1 MTRNTQR
8 TFKAFLCLTLSALLA
23 VPLAF
28 SSPAIAI
35 AEPTA
40 ADKRAEADAAL
51 ASLNAMQDKLDQA
64 SNNHFSALSEQQEA
78 EDSRDA
84 AQARID
90 ELNGQ
95 ISEMQEHLGDRA
107 RTMYRSGSSSMLDLL
122 LGSTSFQAF
131 ATNWDM
137 LAQINE
143 SDAEMVQQ
151 TKDLRAEVEDE
162 KAVYEEQARVAQEK
176 ADEAKRIEEEAA
188 STVASMQATYDSLS
202 AEAAELLEQ
211 ERAAEEAAAAAQAE
225 AVLAAAAQAAE
236 SDNAGA
242 SGNNGSNNG
251 GASTNNGGSSGNNNA
266 NSGGNS
272 NGGGG
277 SSGPSYNPSTGN
289 AVVDRAYSQLGKPYS
304 WGASG
309 PNSYDC
315 SGLVS
320 YALTGSYSRLGTTG
334 TFIGWPRVSNPQPG
348 DVCVIHTSSRQHT
361 GIYIGGGQ
369 MIHAPRTG
377 DVVKVSSVQSGMVFV
392 RRP

>member
-1 MTRNTQR
+1 M
-8 TFKAFLCLTLSALLA
+8 LA
-23 VPLAF
+23 VPVAF
-28 SSPAIAI
+28 GSPTSAHAV
-35 AEPTA
+35 TA
-40 ADKRAEADAAL
+40 AEKQAEAEAAL
-51 ASLNAMQDKLDQA
+51 ASLNAMQEQLDQA
-64 SNNHFSALSEQQEA
+64 SADYGQALSEQQEA

-84 AQARID
+84 AQTRID

-211 ERAAEEAAAAAQAE
+211 ERAAEEAAR
-225 AVLAAAAQAAE
+225 AAAAAAAVE
-236 SDNAGA
+236 AAAREAAAAN
-242 SGNNGSNNG
+242 
-251 GASTNNGGSSGNNNA
+251 TNR
-266 NSGGNS
+266 
-272 NGGGG
+272 GGGG
-277 SSGPSYNPSTGN
+277 GGGAPSYVPSTGN
-289 AVVDRAYSQLGKPYS
+289 AIVDRAYSQLGKPYV
-304 WGASG
+304 WGATG
-309 PNSYDC
+309 PNSFDC
-315 SGLVS
+315 SGLVG
-320 YALTGSYSRLGTTG
+320 YALTGGYSRVGTTY
-334 TFIGWPRVSNPQPG
+334 TFMSWPRVSDPQPG
-348 DVCVIHTSSRQHT
+348 DICTNDHHC

>member
-1 MTRNTQR
+1 MTRNVQR
-8 TFKAFLCLTLSALLA
+8 TSKAAVCLLLSLMLA
-23 VPLAF
+23 VPVAF
-28 SSPAIAI
+28 GSPTSAHAV
-35 AEPTA
+35 TA
-40 ADKRAEADAAL
+40 AEKQAEAEAAL
-51 ASLNAMQDKLDQA
+51 ASLNAMQEQLDQA
-64 SNNHFSALSEQQEA
+64 SADYGQALSEQQEA

-84 AQARID
+84 AQTRID

-211 ERAAEEAAAAAQAE
+211 ERAAEEAAR
-225 AVLAAAAQAAE
+225 AAAAAAAVE
-236 SDNAGA
+236 AAAREAAAAN
-242 SGNNGSNNG
+242 
-251 GASTNNGGSSGNNNA
+251 TNR
-266 NSGGNS
+266 
-272 NGGGG
+272 GGGG
-277 SSGPSYNPSTGN
+277 GGGAPSYVPSTGN
-289 AVVDRAYSQLGKPYS
+289 AIVDRAYSQLGKPYV
-304 WGASG
+304 WGATG
-309 PNSYDC
+309 PNSFDC
-315 SGLVS
+315 SGLVG
-320 YALTGSYSRLGTTG
+320 YALTGGYSRVGTTY
-334 TFIGWPRVSNPQPG
+334 TFMSWPRVSDPQPG
-348 DVCVIHTSSRQHT
+348 DICTNDHHC

-377 DVVKVSSVQSGMVFV
+377 DVVKVGPVHSGMIFV
-392 RRP
+392 RQP

>member
-1 MTRNTQR
+1 MTRNAQR

-84 AQARID
+84 AQTRID

-211 ERAAEEAAAAAQAE
+211 ERAAEEAARAA
-225 AVLAAAAQAAE
+225 VAAAADAATNDSSRGSSNGGANSN
-236 SDNAGA
+236 SD
-242 SGNNGSNNG
+242 GNNG
-251 GASTNNGGSSGNNNA
+251 ASE
-266 NSGGNS
+266 
-272 NGGGG
+272 
-277 SSGPSYNPSTGN
+277 PPYVPSTGN
-289 AVVDRAYSQLGKPYS
+289 AIVDRAYSQLGKPYA
-304 WGASG
+304 WGAAG

-320 YALTGSYSRLGTTG
+320 YALTGSYSHVYTTG
-334 TFIGWPRVSNPQPG
+334 SLMGLRQVSNPQPG
-348 DVCVIHTSSRQHT
+348 DICTNDHHCGV
-361 GIYIGGGQ
+361 YIGGGQ
-369 MIHAPRTG
+369 MIHAPQTG
-377 DVVKVSSVQSGMVFV
+377 DVVKVRAVHSDMIYV
-392 RRP
+392 RP

>member
-1 MTRNTQR
+1 M
-8 TFKAFLCLTLSALLA
+8 LA
-23 VPLAF
+23 VPIAF
-28 SSPAIAI
+28 GSPMPAHAV
-35 AEPTA
+35 TA
-40 ADKRAEADAAL
+40 AEKQAEAEAAL
-51 ASLNAMQDKLDQA
+51 ASLNAMQQQLDQA
-64 SNNHFSALSEQQEA
+64 SADYGQAVSEQEEA
-78 EDSRDA
+78 EASRDA
-84 AQARID
+84 AQGRID
-90 ELNGQ
+90 ELNAE
-95 ISEMQEHLGDRA
+95 ISEAQEHLGDRA

-137 LAQINE
+137 LSQINE
-143 SDAEMVQQ
+143 SDAEMVQR
-151 TKDLRAEVEDE
+151 TKDLRAEVEGE

-225 AVLAAAAQAAE
+225 AVLAEAAQAAE
-236 SDNAGA
+236 NGSAGSDGNGSGNAGGA
-242 SGNNGSNNG
+242 SNNG
-251 GASTNNGGSSGNNNA
+251 GSNGNGNANSNAGGGSS
-266 NSGGNS
+266 SGGS
-272 NGGGG
+272 NGGGSSSSGG
-277 SSGPSYNPSTGN
+277 SSAPSYNPSTGN
-289 AVVDRAYSQLGKPYS
+289 AVVDRAYSQLGKPYK
-304 WGASG
+304 WGATG

-315 SGLVS
+315 SGLVG
-320 YALTGSYSRLGTTG
+320 YALTGSYSRLGSTG

-377 DVVKVSSVQSGMVFV
+377 DVVKVSPVQSGMVFV